1 MHLEEEKDDPPGM
14 SALGE
19 YFLQQHTQSDLE
31 FMQSSDESDV
41 SGASNWTKGRSRQR
55 LKVPR
60 TLKGNNFIS
69 KGVKARKT
77 APYRVSFQFD

>member
-1 MHLEEEKDDPPGM
+1 MN
-14 SALGE
+14 
-19 YFLQQHTQSDLE
+19 
-31 FMQSSDESDV
+31 SSDESDV

-77 APYRVSFQFD
+77 APYKVRIPLVKNDCSWKLRTSLW